1 MLGSQFRVDAFK
13 FVTQNGL
20 ANGNFNRKKR
30 DGYDLGKRK
39 ENVRTTMAQ
48 CEKVTQA
55 NVKLFSSTFVE
66 SLRLLDD
73 YHHSTRIGFVEFV
86 MVRAVIKERVQ
97 GVFCSDWTVENAK
110 ELVLKGWV

>member
-1 MLGSQFRVDAFK
+1 MKVLSSKTEIALVNSTFLPR
-13 FVTQNGL
+13 L
-20 ANGNFNRKKR
+20 
-30 DGYDLGKRK
+30 
-39 ENVRTTMAQ
+39 ENEREICARTIYCTNIYK
-48 CEKVTQA
+48 KVTQA